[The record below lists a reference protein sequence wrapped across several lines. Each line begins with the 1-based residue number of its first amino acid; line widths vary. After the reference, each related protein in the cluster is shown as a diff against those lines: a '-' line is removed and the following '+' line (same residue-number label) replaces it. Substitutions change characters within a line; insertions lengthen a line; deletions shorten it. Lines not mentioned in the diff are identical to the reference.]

1 MGKFFSSKSTQQGQN
16 SGDAISNEAWGISKP
31 LFQQAVTGSGDVL
44 SKILANPAFTGQRV
58 AGLNDIQAGSAM
70 DFANLNNNTG
80 TLGALSQFGAGLGNL
95 TRGGTFGDNAANL
108 FNDYFGPNSNRTALN
123 TGFSFANSPM
133 ADAMVDSAGR
143 DVTRN
148 LFERELPGIDRQAAG
163 TGNLNSTR
171 AGVETAIAKRGA
183 GDRLA
188 DMSTNIRSRLFD
200 QGVGQF
206 NQDLTNALGT
216 NNQLLQAG
224 NFGLNALSSG
234 QDFGLNAFQGN
245 QAAGGLFQM
254 QDQANLDADKAQF
267 DETQSNLLNALK
279 TIAGI
284 SGIGSTFDGGASS
297 SYQVNQAR
305 PSTAASL
312 GSFLGSFMKSDIR
325 AKENIQLVGQTP
337 AGLGIYEFEY
347 KPEFK
352 AQSGYGR
359 YRGVMAQEVEKIIPE
374 AVAIDTDGYKMVDY
388 SKVR

>member
-1 MGKFFSSKSTQQGQN
+1 MGKFFSSKSTQQAQN

-44 SKILANPAFTGQRV
+44 RQILANPAFTGQRV
-58 AGLNDIQAGSAM
+58 AGLNDIQAGSAL

-95 TRGGTFGDNAANL
+95 TRGGTFGDNAADL
-108 FNDYFGPNSNRTALN
+108 YGQFFGPNATRSALD
-123 TGFSFANSPM
+123 TGNAFASSPM
-133 ADAMVDSAGR
+133 ADNMVTAAGR

-163 TGNLNSTR
+163 TGNINSTR
-171 AGVETAIAKRGA
+171 AGVESAIAQRGA
-183 GDRLA
+183 ADRLA
-188 DMSTNIRSRLFD
+188 DMSTSIRGKLFD
-200 QGVGQF
+200 TGVNQF
-206 NQDLTNALGT
+206 NQDLSNALNT

-224 NFGLNALSSG
+224 NFGINAMRGG

-245 QAAGGLFQM
+245 QAAGGLFQA
-254 QDQANLDADKAQF
+254 QNQAELDADKAQF
-267 DETQSNLLNALK
+267 DEGQANLLNALK

-297 SYQVNQAR
+297 SSQVNQAR

-325 AKENIQLVGQTP
+325 AKENIELVGKTP
-337 AGLGIYEFEY
+337 AGLNIYEFDY

-352 AQSGYGR
+352 DASGHGR
-359 YRGVMAQEVEKIIPE
+359 FRGVMAQEVEQIIPE
-374 AVAIDTDGYKMVDY
+374 AVAVDTDGYLMVDY
-388 SKVR
+388 SLVR